1 MISGS
6 TSRSVRGGGDS
17 NRHFHVETISTGV
30 DLAWLHQ
37 KNPDRYP
44 YLLQSAASGTA
55 QGRFDILFAFPRE
68 SIVLDAQFRLNDGRK
83 GDFLSALDTAWRK
96 ERVAEQTPGL
106 PFTGGW
112 FLYLGYELAAQVEP
126 GLRLQTD
133 PGMPVAIATRI
144 PVAAVNDRK
153 LGRMYLVAE
162 AGHEQSLEQLSR
174 DLDGGCPEQFSGPL
188 LSGMLQED
196 PEQTYL
202 DAVETAKRFIYEGD
216 IFQANLSRQWRGE
229 LLPGTDPAQ
238 VYRRLCSANPAP
250 FAGLA
255 RWRDHTVIS
264 SSPERLLKIS
274 NGYAESRPIAGTR
287 PRDHRRVNDAAMREE
302 LLRHPKE
309 RAEHIMLIDLER
321 NDLGRVCRP
330 GSVEVDEM
338 MGLESY
344 AHVHHIVSN
353 VRGRLR
359 EDVTPGQVIRA
370 MFPGGTI
377 TGCPKVRCM
386 EIISQLEGAPRG
398 AYTGSMGYLNRD
410 GSVDLNILIRTLVQ
424 DGDRIS
430 LRAGSGIVADSIA
443 REELAESRAK
453 AKGLILA
460 LGAV

>member
-1 MISGS
+1 MISRS
-6 TSRSVRGGGDS
+6 TSQSVCGGGDGK
-17 NRHFHVETISTGV
+17 RHFHVETISAGI
-30 DLAWLHQ
+30 DLAWLQQ
-37 KNPDRYP
+37 KNPERYP

-55 QGRFDILFAFPRE
+55 QGRFDILFGFPRE

-83 GDFLSALDTAWRK
+83 GDFLDALDTAWHR
-96 ERVAEQTPGL
+96 EQVAEQAPGL

-112 FLYLGYELAAQVEP
+112 FLYLAYELAAQVEP
-126 GLRLQTD
+126 GLRLRTD

-144 PVAAVNDRK
+144 PVAAINDRK

-162 AGHEQSLEQLSR
+162 TGHEHCLDQLSE
-174 DLDGGCPEQFSGPL
+174 DLDGGFPEESSAPL
-188 LSGMLQED
+188 LSGVLQED
-196 PEQTYL
+196 PERIYL
-202 DAVETAKRFIYEGD
+202 DAVETARQLIYEGD

-229 LLPGTDPAQ
+229 LLPGTSPAQ
-238 VYRRLCSANPAP
+238 VYRRLCKTNPAP

-255 RWRDHTVIS
+255 RWQNHTVIS
-264 SSPERLLKIS
+264 SSPERLLRIA
-274 NGYAESRPIAGTR
+274 NGYAETRPIAGTR
-287 PRDHRRVNDAAMREE
+287 PRDHRRMNDAAMREE
-302 LLRHPKE
+302 LLAHPKE

-338 MGLESY
+338 MSLESY

-359 EDVTPGQVIRA
+359 EDVSPGQVIRA

-386 EIISQLEGAPRG
+386 EIIAQLEGAPRG

-410 GSVDLNILIRTLVQ
+410 GSADLNILIRTLVQ

-443 REELAESRAK
+443 REELAETRAK

-460 LGAV
+460 LGAL

>member
-37 KNPDRYP
+37 KNPERYP

-55 QGRFDILFAFPRE
+55 HGRFDILFAFPRE

-112 FLYLGYELAAQVEP
+112 FLYLAYELAAQVEP

-386 EIISQLEGAPRG
+386 EIISQLEEAPRG

-460 LGAV
+460 LGAI

>member
-37 KNPDRYP
+37 KNPERYP

-55 QGRFDILFAFPRE
+55 HGRFDILFAFPRE

-112 FLYLGYELAAQVEP
+112 FLYLAYELAAQVEP

-162 AGHEQSLEQLSR
+162 AGHEQYLEQLSR

-229 LLPGTDPAQ
+229 LVPGTDPAQ

-386 EIISQLEGAPRG
+386 EIISQLEEAPRG

-460 LGAV
+460 LGAI

>member
-37 KNPDRYP
+37 KNPERYP

-55 QGRFDILFAFPRE
+55 HGRFDILFAFPRE

-112 FLYLGYELAAQVEP
+112 FLYLAYELAAQVEP

-229 LLPGTDPAQ
+229 LVPGTDPAQ

-386 EIISQLEGAPRG
+386 EIISQLEEAPRG

-460 LGAV
+460 LGAI

>member
-6 TSRSVRGGGDS
+6 TSRSVRSGGDS

-37 KNPDRYP
+37 KNPERYP

-55 QGRFDILFAFPRE
+55 HGRFDILFAFPRE

-112 FLYLGYELAAQVEP
+112 FLYLAYELAAQVEP

-344 AHVHHIVSN
+344 AH
-353 VRGRLR
+353 
-359 EDVTPGQVIRA
+359 
-370 MFPGGTI
+370 
-377 TGCPKVRCM
+377 
-386 EIISQLEGAPRG
+386 
-398 AYTGSMGYLNRD
+398 
-410 GSVDLNILIRTLVQ
+410 
-424 DGDRIS
+424 
-430 LRAGSGIVADSIA
+430 
-443 REELAESRAK
+443 
-453 AKGLILA
+453 
-460 LGAV
+460 

>member
-1 MISGS
+1 MIS
-6 TSRSVRGGGDS
+6 RSISQLASGGDDN
-17 NRHFHVETISTGV
+17 NRHFHVETNSAAV

-37 KNPDRYP
+37 KNPERYP

-68 SIVLDAQFRLNDGRK
+68 SIVLDSEFKLNDGRT
-83 GDFLSALDTAWRK
+83 GDFLTALDTAWRS
-96 ERVAEQTPGL
+96 ERVAERSHGL

-112 FLYLGYELAAQVEP
+112 FLYLAYELAGQVEP
-126 GLRLQTD
+126 GLCLMTD
-133 PGMPVAIATRI
+133 PDMPIAIATRI
-144 PVAAVNDRK
+144 PVAAISDRQS
-153 LGRMYLVAE
+153 GQTYLVAE
-162 AGHEQSLEQLSR
+162 SGHEQCLKQLSK
-174 DLDGGCPEQFSGPL
+174 DLAGGFEEESSGSL
-188 LSGMLQED
+188 LSGLLQED
-196 PEQTYL
+196 PEQIYL
-202 DAVETAKRFIYEGD
+202 DAVETARRFIYDGD
-216 IFQANLSRQWRGE
+216 IFQANLSRQWRGK
-229 LLPGTDPAQ
+229 LLPGTNPAQ

-255 RWRDHTVIS
+255 RWQNHTVIS

-287 PRDHRRVNDAAMREE
+287 PRDHRRTKDSAMREE

-338 MGLESY
+338 MSLESY

-359 EDVTPGQVIRA
+359 EEVSPGQVIRA

-410 GSVDLNILIRTLVQ
+410 GSADLNILIRTLVQ
-424 DGDRIS
+424 DGDQIS
-430 LRAGSGIVADSIA
+430 LRAGSGIVADSVA

-460 LGAV
+460 LGAA